1 MIEIKHV
8 DLQTL
13 LVCASRYSLGRRTYV
28 VGQICRIVRENL
40 SNIDELNKIVIA
52 KDIREH
58 LLSLDIKEY
67 GIDEKEW
74 ANLLQDIQ
82 YSLEQN
88 NK

>member
-1 MIEIKHV
+1 MIEIKQV
-8 DLQTL
+8 DLQAL
-13 LVCASRYSLGRRTYV
+13 LICSVRYSLRRRTYV

-52 KDIREH
+52 KNIREH

-88 NK
+88 K